1 MLFSVFDLIEIESD
15 PSLEK
20 RVLLFA
26 LIHSKTMIKE
36 TNDSNKK
43 SPEDYNGNSGS
54 GLSIPEQRTMNHS
67 YGVKGLGTHIGTHVL
82 GLRRLLVS
90 RDDSQDLRKNLGKD
104 SDSEEESR
112 DLTQNDSSSHFS
124 GNGSCGWI
132 RTNDLVVNSHPLYR

>member
-43 SPEDYNGNSGS
+43 Q
-54 GLSIPEQRTMNHS
+54 L
-67 YGVKGLGTHIGTHVL
+67 
-82 GLRRLLVS
+82 
-90 RDDSQDLRKNLGKD
+90 
-104 SDSEEESR
+104 
-112 DLTQNDSSSHFS
+112 
-124 GNGSCGWI
+124 
-132 RTNDLVVNSHPLYR
+132 

>member
-67 YGVKGLGTHIGTHVL
+67 
-82 GLRRLLVS
+82 
-90 RDDSQDLRKNLGKD
+90 
-104 SDSEEESR
+104 
-112 DLTQNDSSSHFS
+112 
-124 GNGSCGWI
+124 
-132 RTNDLVVNSHPLYR
+132 